1 MQDVQPCEIEGEY
14 KQIGQSSSR
23 IQMRLSM
30 PHKATVPQPAK
41 VVDLACSQRA
51 AAKLAGSDSQLAARE
66 VKGPLVHEGEYM
78 YHVIGCMGTGM
89 LLTTG
94 VNASRLGLASIRSSP
109 EDTHS

>member
-1 MQDVQPCEIEGEY
+1 
-14 KQIGQSSSR
+14 
-23 IQMRLSM
+23 M
-30 PHKATVPQPAK
+30 PHKPTVPQPAK
-41 VVDLACSQRA
+41 AIHFAGPQRA

-66 VKGPLVHEGEYM
+66 VKGPLVYEGEYI